1 MGKLYDQMK
10 MDLELK
16 NYSARTRECY
26 LACMRSFTLHFGKSP
41 AEMADDEI
49 RQYLYYLMKEKKA
62 SQSVIN
68 QSYSALK
75 FFYETT
81 LQRQWN
87 RLRIPR
93 VKTRKRLPVV
103 LSKQEVASLFSATT
117 NLKHKAILVT
127 IYSGGLRLGEAT
139 HLKVSDIDSRRMMI
153 RVRQGKGMKDR
164 YTLLGKRTLKILRI
178 YWHTY
183 HPSEWLF
190 PSRTPQESISPSSI
204 QKTFKKALHEAGIK
218 KKASVHTLRHSF
230 ATHLLE
236 AGTDLYYIQHLLG
249 HTTASTTSIY
259 LHITGRD
266 LGKIKSPVD
275 LLAER
280 QKPDS

>member
-16 NYSARTRECY
+16 NYSARTRQCY

-49 RQYLYYLMKEKKA
+49 RQYLYYLIKEKKA

-87 RLRIPR
+87 TLRIPR

-190 PSRTPQESISPSSI
+190 PSRTPEESISHSSI

-249 HTTASTTSIY
+249 HTTASTTAIY
-259 LHITGRD
+259 LHITGKD
-266 LGKIKSPVD
+266 LGRIKSPID
-275 LLAER
+275 LLGDNH
-280 QKPDS
+280 KPAP